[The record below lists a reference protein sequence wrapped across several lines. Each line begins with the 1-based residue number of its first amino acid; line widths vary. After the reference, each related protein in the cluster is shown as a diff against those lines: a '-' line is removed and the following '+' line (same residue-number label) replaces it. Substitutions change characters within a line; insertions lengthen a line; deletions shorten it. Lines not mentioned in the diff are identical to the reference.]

1 MMCQKIK
8 VLKYKPPM
16 QTSLII
22 LMLEASELAKYPF
35 PRHEK
40 NSLRVEQNDLSLILF
55 NEKMLVWLE
64 RGHLEKCGKN
74 SNFLKAGTFLRKH

>member
-1 MMCQKIK
+1 
-8 VLKYKPPM
+8 M
-16 QTSLII
+16 QTSRII
-22 LMLEASELAKYPF
+22 LMLEASELAKSPF

-40 NSLRVEQNDLSLILF
+40 NYLRVEQNDLSLILFF

-74 SNFLKAGTFLRKH
+74 SNFLKAGTFLRKTLSTIF